1 MDQRYIGAMDLTHT
15 VALTDPLRDGPA
27 EIPDSLWDIL
37 PAAIYVCDRDGKI
50 VRYNRRAAELW
61 GRTPKIGD
69 SSERFCGSHRLYRLD
84 GGPLPHAA
92 FPIVEVLRTGE
103 PVCNQEV
110 VVERPDGSRIT
121 VLVNI
126 TALKDATGTVTG
138 AINCF
143 HDISERK
150 QVENQLRV
158 SENELA
164 DFFDNVSVPLHLV
177 AQDGTIVRANDAE
190 LELLGFAREDYV
202 GRNIVEFHVDHST
215 IDDILTRLRRG
226 EKLSKYPSKLRAKDG
241 SIKDVEISSS
251 ARFVNGEFVNTRC
264 CTADV
269 TRRQELERAWRG
281 SQADLS
287 AELEA
292 TQLLQAVATELIHD
306 QEPTDRLYHKLA
318 EAAAAI
324 LRSDFASMQMLYPER
339 GTGGEL
345 RLLASRGFDPEAVK
359 FWEWVRADS
368 GCTCGEALRTRKRA
382 IASDVETC
390 PFMAGT
396 PDREAYLQAGMGAA
410 QSTPLISRD
419 GRLIGMLSTHWRQ
432 PHYPSE
438 SELRRFDILARQA
451 ADVVERARTTE
462 ALRESEARL
471 RAQVEGPV
479 HRPR

>member
-1 MDQRYIGAMDLTHT
+1 
-15 VALTDPLRDGPA
+15 
-27 EIPDSLWDIL
+27 
-37 PAAIYVCDRDGKI
+37 
-50 VRYNRRAAELW
+50 
-61 GRTPKIGD
+61 
-69 SSERFCGSHRLYRLD
+69 
-84 GGPLPHAA
+84 
-92 FPIVEVLRTGE
+92 
-103 PVCNQEV
+103 V

-264 CTADV
+264 CTVDV

-396 PDREAYLQAGMGAA
+396 ADREAYLQAGMGAA